1 MILLIDNYDSFTY
14 NLYQQIGSLGKNVR
28 VIRNDEMTL
37 AEIEALEPEA
47 IVLSPGP
54 GTPEEAGICIE
65 VVRSFFHR
73 IPILGICLGHQAIAA
88 AFGAKIKQAK
98 TIKHGKISLIKHDG
112 KGMFQ
117 ALAGPVPVMRYHSL
131 SIDQDSLPEK
141 LEVLAISAD
150 DEEIMAIRHRE
161 YPVYGLQF
169 HPESIGTKSGTDIIQ
184 QFFRQYRKEKNMKQY
199 LMKLSDHQSLQEIE
213 MKAAI
218 EEILQEDATDSEIAA
233 FLVALK
239 AKGETVEEIA
249 ALVNVLRQNA
259 LGTGKQLP
267 GVMDNCGTGGD
278 GSQSFNISTTSAF
291 VLAGAGVKVAKHGN
305 RSVSSKT
312 GSADV
317 LEHLGIS
324 LDYLEGETDELLE
337 ENGIAFLFAP
347 HVHPKLKKIMKVRRD
362 LKIPTVFNLIGPL
375 TNPVHL
381 DTQLL
386 GIYRRDMLEMM
397 ANVLNRLGRKRAV
410 VLNGAGF
417 MDEASLAGE
426 NHLILL
432 ESGETKKMIVTPEE
446 AGLPVYDLEAIRGG
460 EAKENAEIL
469 KRILEGEK
477 GAKRDTVLLNAGIGL
492 FANGKAK
499 TIQEGIELAK
509 ESIDSGA
516 ALSKLHYLID
526 YSKQRQR
533 VRITV

>member
-28 VIRNDEMTL
+28 VVRNDQITL
-37 AEIEALEPEA
+37 EEIEALEPEA

-54 GTPEEAGICIE
+54 GTPEEAGICID

-73 IPILGICLGHQAIAA
+73 VPILGICLGHQAIAA
-88 AFGAKIKQAK
+88 AFGADIRPAK
-98 TIKHGKISLIKHDG
+98 TIKHGKISLIRHEG
-112 KGMFQ
+112 KGVFQ
-117 ALAGPVPVMRYHSL
+117 ALSGPVSVMRYHSL
-131 SIDQDSLPEK
+131 AVDEDTLPSK
-141 LEVLAISAD
+141 LEVLAHSAD
-150 DEEIMAIRHRE
+150 DEEIMALRHRE
-161 YPVYGLQF
+161 YPVYGIQF
-169 HPESIGTKSGTDIIQ
+169 HPESIGTKAGTDIVQ

-199 LMKLSDHQSLQEIE
+199 LMKLSDQQTLEQKE
-213 MKAAI
+213 MEEAI
-218 EEILQEDATDSEIAA
+218 EEILQEDATESEIAA
-233 FLVALK
+233 FLIALK
-239 AKGETVEEIA
+239 AKGETVDEVA

-259 LGTGKQLP
+259 LGTGNRIH

-291 VLAGAGVKVAKHGN
+291 VLAGAGVKIAKHGN

-324 LDYLEGETDELLE
+324 LDYLEGETEQLLE
-337 ENGIAFLFAP
+337 ENNIAFLFAP
-347 HVHPKLKKIMKVRRD
+347 SVHPKMKRIMKVRRD
-362 LKIPTVFNLIGPL
+362 LKIPTIFNLIGPL
-375 TNPVHL
+375 TNPIDL

-397 ANVLNRLGRKRAV
+397 ADVLNRLGRKRAV
-410 VLNGAGF
+410 VLNGAGY

-432 ESGETKKMIVTPEE
+432 ENGTTRKMIVTPESV
-446 AGLPVYDLEAIRGG
+446 GLPEYKLDEIRGG

-469 KRILEGEK
+469 RSILEGEK

-492 FANGKAK
+492 FTAGKAD
-499 TIQEGIELAK
+499 TIQDGIRMAK

-516 ALSKLHYLID
+516 ALSKLQYLID
-526 YSKQRQR
+526 YSKRRQK
-533 VRITV
+533 VGVIV